1 MIATVIKLIARR
13 LVAAI
18 PILLIVSALL
28 FCVLRLLPVD
38 PAAMSLPPNATIEE
52 IEAKRREMGLDKPL
66 PQQYLIW
73 LADALHGEFGRP
85 SNFAVRRD
93 RWSPRRCRRQSSSLC
108 RRHGHRRRSSAS
120 AAACSFSASAAQ
132 CSSRSPISF
141 SVVLLSIPEFLWGLI
156 LLFVF
161 GVVLQLLPF
170 TGEVSPGLPVPHVT
184 GFLLLDSLL
193 VGRLDVFLSACSTSS
208 SLPSRSVW
216 PSRRQS
222 CGCLRSSLF
231 DIYHEDYI
239 QQARL
244 RGLSERRILLGH
256 ALKNASLPTL
266 TLAGVQFGILFSGTL
281 LVEVIYSY
289 PGMGNLM
296 VDAVRNA
303 DLPLIQTIG
312 LTYCVVVLLINTMV
326 DGLYVGAQ
334 PETAGALMPGRCPFA
349 ALA

>member
-1 MIATVIKLIARR
+1 MAATVLKLIVRR
-13 LVAAI
+13 LLAAI

-28 FCVLRLLPVD
+28 FCILRLLPVD
-38 PAAMSLPPNATIEE
+38 PAAMSLPPNATIAE
-52 IEAKRREMGLDKPL
+52 IEDKRREMGLDKPL

-73 LADALHGEFGRP
+73 LGGALHRDAGELVAATLP
-85 SNFAVRRD
+85 ATI
-93 RWSPRRCRRQSSSLC
+93 QL
-108 RRHGHRRRSSAS
+108 
-120 AAACSFSASAAQ
+120 AACAMVIAAILGLGGGLLLFRLRGTPFEPVADLAS
-132 CSSRSPISF
+132 I
-141 SVVLLSIPEFLWGLI
+141 VLLSIPEFLWGLI

-161 GVVLQLLPF
+161 GVMLQWLPF
-170 TGEVSPGLPVPHVT
+170 TGQVSPGLPLPHIT

-193 VGRLDVFLSACSTSS
+193 VRRLDVFWSACQHLI
-208 SLPSRSVW
+208 LPAVALGLAFSPTIMRV
-216 PSRRQS
+216 
-222 CGCLRSSLF
+222 LRSSLF
-231 DIYHEDYI
+231 DVYLEDYI

-244 RGLSERRILLGH
+244 RGLSERHILLSH

-312 LTYCVVVLLINTMV
+312 LTYCVVVLLINTAV
-326 DGLYVGAQ
+326 DSLYVVLN
-334 PETAGALMPGRCPFA
+334 PKLRVR
-349 ALA
+349 